1 MREALP
7 SGWPAAVRTIC
18 VIAAGLTALACG
30 SSTDTFVA
38 PSPTRCSVQAQ
49 TETTA
54 FSATGGTGSVR
65 ISTNRECTW
74 SVKSD
79 ASWVALQAQASGQ
92 GDGTIQFT
100 VAANGDPATRNAGVN
115 VNDQVIQL
123 TQQGSPCR
131 LSALLQS
138 GNRRS
143 FGRPANNTR
152 AGEQRPVHVDR
163 ECGRGVDPDRQW

>member
-1 MREALP
+1 M
-7 SGWPAAVRTIC
+7 
-18 VIAAGLTALACG
+18 IAAGLTALACG

-92 GDGTIQFT
+92 GEGTIQFT

-131 LSALLQS
+131 YQLSSSQETVEA
-138 GNRRS
+138 
-143 FGRPANNTR
+143 GRPANNTR

-163 ECGRGVDPDRQW
+163 ECGHGVDPDRQW